1 MTEETITVPEIHC
14 EHCKDSLE
22 GALSNLPGV
31 ETVQVGIE
39 DRSIRLSYDR
49 DVIERD
55 TIVAAIEEQGY
66 QVP

>member
-1 MTEETITVPEIHC
+1 MTEETIAVPEIHC
-14 EHCKDSLE
+14 EHCKTSLE

-31 ETVQVGIE
+31 EAVTVGIE
-39 DRSIRLSYDR
+39 ERSIRISYDR

>member
-22 GALSNLPGV
+22 GALSSLPGV

>member
-14 EHCKDSLE
+14 EHCKASLE

-31 ETVQVGIE
+31 ETVRVGIE